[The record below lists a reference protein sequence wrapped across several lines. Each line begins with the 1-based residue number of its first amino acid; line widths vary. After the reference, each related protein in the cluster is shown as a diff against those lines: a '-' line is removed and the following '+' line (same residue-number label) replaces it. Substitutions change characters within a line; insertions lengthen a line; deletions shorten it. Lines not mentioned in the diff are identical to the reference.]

1 MGNLWGTLAR
11 VKGVKGGG
19 VFHAHDT
26 KRHGITRYPMPIT
39 QNDIA
44 LQGIPCPLHKTTL
57 HYKVSHAHYTKR
69 HRITRDSMPITQN
82 DIELQGIPCP
92 LHKTTPNYKVFRYRN
107 CFGTETVSAPGAPSP
122 GCFGTET
129 VSVPK
134 QPRVPPQHYWWTFR
148 RNINGGGKSCV
159 VSCNGH
165 GIPCNPVSFYAM
177 RMEYLVIQCRF
188 VQWAQHTL

>member
-69 HRITRDSMPITQN
+69 HRITRDPMPITQN

-107 CFGTETVSAPGAPSP
+107 SP
-122 GCFGTET
+122 GC
-129 VSVPK
+129 
-134 QPRVPPQHYWWTFR
+134 H
-148 RNINGGGKSCV
+148 RNIIGGHFAATLMAV
-159 VSCNGH
+159 E
-165 GIPCNPVSFYAM
+165 NPVSF
-177 RMEYLVIQCRF
+177 RVTGMEYLVIQCRF
-188 VQWAQHTL
+188 MQCAWNTL